1 MNSNFKKFLYFYLFS
16 LSNIGFLPLVR
27 DLEVLKRSLEDFHD
41 LETIKPTTDMRDV
54 EEVLVKHCSVMIS
67 AMETMKN
74 NTSDPDKICELLI
87 RLNTMME
94 KAWQVP
100 AFGNEI
106 GKSLSRILQSNGGLD
121 MLIDNCDNSSNIRLQ
136 VSIFE
141 FCYCVFAEFFQKY
154 VFLITYSYLCTY
166 SFSVLNYSNN
176 AWFPRRIVDMWLRKV
191 WIKSLT
197 WPRNILK
204 IQPIFNITKWVRE
217 FSNNCF
223 VTAKSLAGT

>member
-1 MNSNFKKFLYFYLFS
+1 
-16 LSNIGFLPLVR
+16 
-27 DLEVLKRSLEDFHD
+27 
-41 LETIKPTTDMRDV
+41 MRDV

-136 VSIFE
+136 VRIFE
-141 FCYCVFAEFFQKY
+141 FCCCVFTEFCKSIYF
-154 VFLITYSYLCTY
+154 TYLFLCTY
-166 SFSVLNYSNN
+166 SFSALNYSNN

-191 WIKSLT
+191 WIKSST
-197 WPRNILK
+197 WPRNIPK

-217 FSNNCF
+217 FLNNCF
-223 VTAKSLAGT
+223 VTVKSLAGTNQIPTYLN

>member
-136 VSIFE
+136 VRIFE
-141 FCYCVFAEFFQKY
+141 FCCCVFTEFFQKY
-154 VFLITYSYLCTY
+154 LFVFVYLQFLSAKLLQQCLVPTENRGY
-166 SFSVLNYSNN
+166 VVEKGL
-176 AWFPRRIVDMWLRKV
+176 DKV
-191 WIKSLT
+191 INVAKKYT
-197 WPRNILK
+197 ENTANIQHNQVGTGILE
-204 IQPIFNITKWVRE
+204 QLFRHSE
-217 FSNNCF
+217 
-223 VTAKSLAGT
+223 VTCRY

>member
-1 MNSNFKKFLYFYLFS
+1 M
-16 LSNIGFLPLVR
+16 VR

-136 VSIFE
+136 VRIFE
-141 FCYCVFAEFFQKY
+141 FCCCVFTEFCKSIYF
-154 VFLITYSYLCTY
+154 TYFFC
-166 SFSVLNYSNN
+166 VLTVSQ
-176 AWFPRRIVDMWLRKV
+176 R
-191 WIKSLT
+191 
-197 WPRNILK
+197 
-204 IQPIFNITKWVRE
+204 
-217 FSNNCF
+217 
-223 VTAKSLAGT
+223 

>member
-1 MNSNFKKFLYFYLFS
+1 MTKWQTTGRKALL
-16 LSNIGFLPLVR
+16 LSQTELLKSINAKGFLPLVR

-54 EEVLVKHCSVMIS
+54 EDKLVKYCSVMIS
-67 AMETMKN
+67 AMETMKS

-136 VSIFE
+136 VSIFKL
-141 FCYCVFAEFFQKY
+141 VTDRKY
-154 VFLITYSYLCTY
+154 Q
-166 SFSVLNYSNN
+166 
-176 AWFPRRIVDMWLRKV
+176 AR
-191 WIKSLT
+191 
-197 WPRNILK
+197 
-204 IQPIFNITKWVRE
+204 QPWV
-217 FSNNCF
+217 
-223 VTAKSLAGT
+223 

>member
-1 MNSNFKKFLYFYLFS
+1 MTKWQTTGRKALL
-16 LSNIGFLPLVR
+16 LSQSELLKSINAKGFLP
-27 DLEVLKRSLEDFHD
+27 LEVLKRSLEDFHD
-41 LETIKPTTDMRDV
+41 LESIKPSTDMRDV
-54 EEVLVKHCSVMIS
+54 EDKLVKYCSVMIS

-136 VSIFE
+136 VRIFE
-141 FCYCVFAEFFQKY
+141 FCCCVFTEF
-154 VFLITYSYLCTY
+154 LPS
-166 SFSVLNYSNN
+166 
-176 AWFPRRIVDMWLRKV
+176 
-191 WIKSLT
+191 
-197 WPRNILK
+197 
-204 IQPIFNITKWVRE
+204 
-217 FSNNCF
+217 
-223 VTAKSLAGT
+223 